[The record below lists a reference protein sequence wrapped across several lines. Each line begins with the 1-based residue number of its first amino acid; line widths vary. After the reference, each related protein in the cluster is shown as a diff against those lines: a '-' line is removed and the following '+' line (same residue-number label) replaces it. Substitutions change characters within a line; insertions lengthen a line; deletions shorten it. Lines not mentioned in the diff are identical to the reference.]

1 MSVSEADRNMVY
13 QAFTTNLSQPV
24 AEVIMELLFTKPTGE
39 LATQADLHANT
50 TILRGEFA
58 EFRSEIRG
66 EFTDFRSEINA
77 EFTDFRNEI
86 NAEFTD
92 FRNEVRRE
100 IVGVRADIVDVRGE
114 IQQLRGEMK
123 AEIGNLYRW
132 GAGIMVANGIAVVTA
147 LLT

>member
-77 EFTDFRNEI
+77 EFTDFRNE
-86 NAEFTD
+86 
-92 FRNEVRRE
+92 VRRE

-132 GAGIMVANGIAVVTA
+132 GAGTMVANGIAVVTA